1 MTAMMPLTSVKA
13 GLLIVAAAPPVRVKI
28 IVILAF
34 VKGAVGVVI
43 GPIMVASATDEVL
56 VVAGAE
62 GGAGIGEEY
71 NQVAYVIDEE
81 AVGAGDGQGP

>member
-43 GPIMVASATDEVL
+43 GPIMVASATDKVL
-56 VVAGAE
+56 VMAKAERGADTEE
-62 GGAGIGEEY
+62 GY
-71 NQVAYVIDEE
+71 NQVAYIIDKET
-81 AVGAGDGQGP
+81 VGAKDG